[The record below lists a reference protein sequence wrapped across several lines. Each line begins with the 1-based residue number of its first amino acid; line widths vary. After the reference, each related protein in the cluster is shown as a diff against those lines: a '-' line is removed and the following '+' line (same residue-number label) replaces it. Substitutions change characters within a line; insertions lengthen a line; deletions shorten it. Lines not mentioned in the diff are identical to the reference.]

1 MNPSVGGL
9 YVCMIYVCVAYNV
22 CACVR
27 LSLMCTD
34 IYVCM
39 CMKVGCPSEYQNGC
53 MYANVCAGTWLY
65 VCVCVCISMSV
76 RDCLH
81 E

>member
-22 CACVR
+22 CVCVR

-39 CMKVGCPSEYQNGC
+39 YVYEGWLSVRISK
-53 MYANVCAGTWLY
+53 WLY
-65 VCVCVCISMSV
+65 VCKCMCRHVAVCVCMCMYLDECP
-76 RDCLH
+76 RLFT
-81 E
+81 